1 MNLKEQV
8 FDDVEYLYPYGLL
21 RLFMSKEEIKM
32 ANLLVKEGKLS
43 KGKGAEKNATVAYF
57 KI

>member
-1 MNLKEQV
+1 
-8 FDDVEYLYPYGLL
+8 
-21 RLFMSKEEIKM
+21 MSKEEIKM

-43 KGKGAEKNATVAYF
+43 KGKGDEKNATVAFF